1 MGQRRLRFRQRP
13 LRCGVEGQSR
23 RSLDLHLEVPFGC
36 TALARLPAY
45 EKPEMELDAGSYD
58 YHYQPS
64 RDYRHL
70 FTLDSRLEQL
80 AACPEA
86 VAILEEAFPQAAD
99 LFRQRDSDLLFTPIR
114 NLLQSPFPG
123 LDQKK
128 LQETVDRILL
138 L

>member
-1 MGQRRLRFRQRP
+1 
-13 LRCGVEGQSR
+13 
-23 RSLDLHLEVPFGC
+23 
-36 TALARLPAY
+36 
-45 EKPEMELDAGSYD
+45 MELDAGSYD

-70 FTLDSRLEQL
+70 FTLDSLLEQL
-80 AACPEA
+80 AACQRPLP
-86 VAILEEAFPQAAD
+86 ILEEAFPQAAN
-99 LFRQRDSDLLFTPIR
+99 LFQQRDSDLLFTPIR